1 MGKDKRWI
9 VINERNET
17 VVDEGW
23 EWCMIA
29 TPKLINFRDNGLDGL
44 YDLQDR
50 RVVLKPRLKSICN
63 IDNSVFSMEQDGR
76 FHLIDINGRIVCKRA
91 FVIIKQFVD
100 GIAAAKDEE
109 SNLYGF
115 INLAGEWV
123 IRPSFW
129 HAEQFAGGLSPVCRE
144 FGEYF
149 YIDRHGDVV
158 IPGPF
163 IDAQGFSEGLA
174 HVRDKDGDHYI
185 DSSGKIKFSGGDDWS
200 CGGAFSCNRASV
212 LSRKQLEKVFF
223 IDKTGKMVG
232 DNLYGK
238 SGSFSENV
246 AAVTVNNRW
255 GLVDLSGRLVVPYQ
269 FDDISFQSCGLSAA
283 ELEGKCGYIDSAGR
297 QVIEFSY
304 SLAGDFEPANR
315 LACVEV
321 G

>member
-1 MGKDKRWI
+1 MGQDKRWI

-17 VVDEGW
+17 VVDKGW
-23 EWCMIA
+23 EWCQIA
-29 TPKLINFRDNGLDGL
+29 NADLITFSVRDREGL
-44 YDLQDR
+44 YDWRNQR
-50 RVVLKPRLKSICN
+50 IVVEPRFKRLRAIA
-63 IDNSVFSMEQDGR
+63 DSVFEAADEERVHLVDIRGR
-76 FHLIDINGRIVCKRA
+76 RMSKNT
-91 FVIIKQFVD
+91 FVHVKTFVD
-100 GIAAAKDEE
+100 GIAAAQDEKTD
-109 SNLYGF
+109 LYGF

-123 IRPSFW
+123 IRPSFYL
-129 HAEQFAGGLSPVCRE
+129 AEHFAGGLSVVFRD

-149 YIDRHGDVV
+149 YIDRHGEVM

-163 IDAQGFSEGLA
+163 IDAQDFSEGLA
-174 HVRDKDGDHYI
+174 QVRNKDGDHYI
-185 DSSGKIKFSGGDDWS
+185 DSSGQIRLSGGDDWF

-232 DNLYGK
+232 DQLYGK

-246 AAVTVNNRW
+246 AAVAVNNRW

-269 FDDISFQSCGLSAA
+269 FDDIGFQSCGLSAA
-283 ELEGKCGYIDSAGR
+283 KLEGKYGYIDFAGR
-297 QVIEFSY
+297 RVIRFSY
-304 SLAGDFEPANR
+304 SHAGDFDPANR